1 MVNLSR
7 AVIVTGH
14 YGSGKTSLAVNLAL
28 HYAAQ
33 GESVCVVDLDI
44 VNPYYRTADF
54 AELFE
59 KNGIR
64 LISPQYA
71 NTNLDIPALCF
82 DMNGLLDSFDR
93 VVADVGGDDAGAA
106 ALGQYATILK
116 NRGYDMLYVVNKHRL
131 LTSEPREA
139 LELLGDIQYVSGLKA
154 TGIVNCS
161 NFGAETTAET
171 VLSSLPYAE
180 ACAKEIGLPLLFTA
194 ADKRLGVKDC
204 FQQEI
209 FVNTFKG

>member
-1 MVNLSR
+1 MVELSR
-7 AVIVTGH
+7 AVIITGH

-28 HYAAQ
+28 YFADK
-33 GESVCVVDLDI
+33 GERVCVVDLDI

-54 AELFE
+54 AQLFE
-59 KNGIR
+59 ERGIR
-64 LISPQYA
+64 LVSPQYA

-82 DMNGLLDSFDR
+82 DMNALLDNYDR
-93 VVADVGGDDAGAA
+93 VIADVGGDDAGAA

-116 NRGYDMLYVVNKHRL
+116 NRGYDMAYVVNKHRL

-139 LELLGDIQYVSGLKA
+139 LELLGDIEYVSGLKA

-161 NFGAETTAET
+161 NLGTETTAQT
-171 VLSSLPYAE
+171 VTDSLPYAR
-180 ACAKEIGLPLLFTA
+180 ACADELGLPLLFTA
-194 ADKRLGVKDC
+194 ADRRLNVEDC